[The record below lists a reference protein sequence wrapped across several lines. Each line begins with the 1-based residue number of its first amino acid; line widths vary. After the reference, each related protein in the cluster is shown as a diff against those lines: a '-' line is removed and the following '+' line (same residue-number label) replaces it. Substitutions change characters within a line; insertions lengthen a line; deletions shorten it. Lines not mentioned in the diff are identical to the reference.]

1 MLPRAFA
8 LLLAAAALTPL
19 PAQII
24 SLDEGSF
31 SLVRGGERVGREDFS
46 IRSAP
51 ATGGVVLVAQGN
63 SVTGGRRVAPGLNA
77 DSSGFPLRYQSEVRE
92 EGRVVESYSGQ
103 TTRSHFASR
112 AQNERGESAREFRLP
127 PGTVTAEDDVAHQL
141 WFIARRGP
149 GAVVPV
155 LVPSRYV
162 IEIVRVALVG
172 TERLALE
179 TRELDT
185 RHLRL
190 TTDGTGVIR
199 EVWTDAAGHLIKV
212 NFHTSNLMA
221 IRDL

>member
-8 LLLAAAALTPL
+8 LLLASAALTPL
-19 PAQII
+19 PAQVV

-31 SLVRGGERVGREDFS
+31 SLVRGGERIGREDFS

-51 ATGGVVLVAQGN
+51 ATAGAVLVAQGN
-63 SVTGGRRVAPGLNA
+63 SVTGSRRVAPGLNA
-77 DSSGFPLRYQSEVRE
+77 DSSGFPLRYQSEVRVD
-92 EGRVVESYSGQ
+92 GRVVESYSGQ

-141 WFIARRGP
+141 WFVARRGP

-162 IEIVRVALVG
+162 VEMVRVALVG

-199 EVWTDAAGHLIKV
+199 DVWTDTAGHLIKV
-212 NFHTSNLMA
+212 VIPALKLVA

>member
-8 LLLAAAALTPL
+8 LLLAAATLTPL
-19 PAQII
+19 PAQIL

-46 IRSAP
+46 IRSSP

-63 SVTGGRRVAPGLNA
+63 SVIGSRRVAPGLNA
-77 DSSGFPLRYQSEVRE
+77 DSSGFPLRYQSEVRVN
-92 EGRVVESYSGQ
+92 GRVVESYSGQ
-103 TTRSHFASR
+103 TTRLHFASR

-199 EVWTDAAGHLIKV
+199 DVWIDAAGHLIKV
-212 NFHTSNLMA
+212 EFPALKLVA